1 VIQQILGALSGL
13 WSRPTTVHLTATG
26 PRPASLAAN
35 AGWSLAGSLG
45 YAVTRWLTVIAIA
58 RLGNS
63 TLLGEFVLATAIVA
77 PVYLLAHF
85 QLPTLLVTDARSK
98 VSGWTYLA
106 VRLGVS
112 VIALPV
118 AISLAWFKGGTI
130 AAAVGLL
137 AAGRIVD
144 HLTELAAAR
153 LQRFQ
158 RFAPGA
164 VALMI
169 NGIGTLAATAVVL
182 RAAPTVVQV
191 ALASAMGSAVA
202 LLALWYGGGA
212 DLRPARNT
220 EASWNRLR
228 TEAGGLLKLGLP
240 IGLIMGLASVNAS
253 APALALD
260 HWLGK
265 AQVGAFEAIGY
276 PVLAMTLVIG
286 AVGQA
291 AAPGLAALLAAGEC
305 RLLKRHIV
313 SLICFGASLGIVG
326 AIASAI
332 AGNWILSRLYGP
344 EYGVYSR
351 TLTILFVGCALRN
364 AYTYV
369 GVLFFALR
377 RLTVQ
382 LHIRY
387 MSLAALVIALV
398 ALVPR
403 HGIEGVAWAMLIAAV
418 VEAVIWTAL
427 LLPIWVGLSEQ
438 RATPSVGWAVAAE

>member
-1 VIQQILGALSGL
+1 M
-13 WSRPTTVHLTATG
+13 
-26 PRPASLAAN
+26 SLAAN
-35 AGWSLAGSLG
+35 ASWSLTGSLG

-77 PVYLLAHF
+77 PVYLLANL
-85 QLPTLLVTDARSK
+85 QLPTLLVTDARGK

-112 VIALPV
+112 AIALPV
-118 AISLAWFKGGTI
+118 AVLLAWPKGGAI
-130 AAAVGLL
+130 ALAVGLL
-137 AAGRIVD
+137 AAGRILD
-144 HLTELAAAR
+144 HLAELAAAR
-153 LQRFQ
+153 LQRSQ

-169 NGIGTLAATAVVL
+169 NGIGTLIATVVVSRAV
-182 RAAPTVVQV
+182 PTVVQV
-191 ALASAMGSAVA
+191 ALASAIGSAIA
-202 LLALWYGGGA
+202 LAALWYLGGTALQPVRNAGA
-212 DLRPARNT
+212 G
-220 EASWNRLR
+220 WNRVGAEARSLLR
-228 TEAGGLLKLGLP
+228 LGLP
-240 IGLIMGLASVNAS
+240 IGLIMALISVNAS
-253 APALALD
+253 VPALALD
-260 HWLGK
+260 HWMGK

-291 AAPGLAALLAAGEC
+291 AAPGLAMLLAAGES
-305 RLLKRHIV
+305 RLLKRQV
-313 SLICFGASLGIVG
+313 ASLICFGASVGIVG
-326 AIASAI
+326 AIASAF
-332 AGNWILSRLYGP
+332 AGDWILSKLYGS

-351 TLTILFVGCALRN
+351 TLTILFVASALRN

-387 MSLAALVIALV
+387 MSLAALVIGLV
-398 ALVPR
+398 ALIPR
-403 HGIEGVAWAMLIAAV
+403 HGIEGVAWAILIAAV
-418 VEAVIWTAL
+418 VEAVIWAAL
-427 LLPIWVGLSEQ
+427 LLPIWVALSEQ
-438 RATPSVGWAVAAE
+438 RKPPTSVGWAVASE